1 MRIRKSVFF
10 DIAGL
15 WIAIIEGEPLSSDP
29 CNHVAFKIADA
40 HYDEYSA
47 RISSLGLRF
56 GKDRPRGAGEGRS
69 ICFYDYDNHLFELH
83 SGTLEERLQHHA
95 R

>member
-40 HYDEYSA
+40 HYDEFSA

-69 ICFYDYDNHLFELH
+69 IYFYDYDNHLFELH
-83 SGTLEERLQHHA
+83 GGTLEERLQHHA